1 MHTIFWLE
9 KLMGTDHLED
19 LGIDEKIILDW
30 ILRKQGWGWEL
41 DSSGS
46 RQGPVMGSCERGN
59 EPLGTIKG
67 KEFLDQLNEH

>member
-30 ILRKQGWGWEL
+30 ILRKQG
-41 DSSGS
+41 
-46 RQGPVMGSCERGN
+46 
-59 EPLGTIKG
+59 
-67 KEFLDQLNEH
+67 